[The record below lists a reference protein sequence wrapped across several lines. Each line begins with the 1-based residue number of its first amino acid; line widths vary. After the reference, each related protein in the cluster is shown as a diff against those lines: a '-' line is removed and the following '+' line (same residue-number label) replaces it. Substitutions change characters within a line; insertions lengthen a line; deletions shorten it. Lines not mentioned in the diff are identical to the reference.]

1 MKVQSSKFNDEN
13 RVIQIQGLNWGHQN
27 SSRKVESIK
36 FWDENWLT
44 KTQGQK

>member
-1 MKVQSSKFNDEN
+1 MKVESSKFNDEK

-36 FWDENWLT
+36 IWDENWLT